1 MSEYRSVVFTFKLVV
16 YLMFY
21 DRYSLYLVQVFLVL
35 IDTLIVVEL

>member
-1 MSEYRSVVFTFKLVV
+1 MSEHRSVVFTSKLVV